1 MRLRHELAFLPASLE
16 LVETPVHPAP
26 RWTMLAISALAMI
39 LLALGL
45 LGRLDIVASARGK
58 LVPSARVKVV
68 QPAVT
73 GVVRSIFVQDGQRI
87 SAGELL
93 MELDPTQAAADS
105 SKVHSS
111 RLVAALAAARATALL
126 DAQQSGRAP
135 RVAIVPGVDSAEQ
148 AASQRLA
155 EGMAAEYRD
164 KLSSAQADLARR
176 DAELQSTR

>member
-1 MRLRHELAFLPASLE
+1 MIGFQAVGDLLRHYGQVFKASWAIRHELEPPVRLRHELAFLPASLE

-93 MELDPTQAAADS
+93 MELDP
-105 SKVHSS
+105 
-111 RLVAALAAARATALL
+111 
-126 DAQQSGRAP
+126 
-135 RVAIVPGVDSAEQ
+135 
-148 AASQRLA
+148 
-155 EGMAAEYRD
+155 
-164 KLSSAQADLARR
+164 
-176 DAELQSTR
+176 